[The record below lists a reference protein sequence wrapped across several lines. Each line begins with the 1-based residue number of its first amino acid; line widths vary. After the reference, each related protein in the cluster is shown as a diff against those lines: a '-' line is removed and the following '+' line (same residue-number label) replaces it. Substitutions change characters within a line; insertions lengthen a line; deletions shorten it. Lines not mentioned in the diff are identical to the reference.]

1 MKILRTL
8 YGGVRIPGITLCG
21 NVCMIGLSDAEAIL
35 FKGVGMHITISFHP
49 SMVCRG
55 DYTKIPYLNVNCKY
69 SKQTAWNI
77 YIYIY
82 HSAYPKMQ
90 YGVPSTEF
98 SVLYTPRND
107 LDTRMVIQS
116 RTSHSPPHPGRD
128 GPDLT
133 VPCARPR

>member
-82 HSAYPKMQ
+82 ITLHIPKCN
-90 YGVPSTEF
+90 TEY
-98 SVLYTPRND
+98 LPR
-107 LDTRMVIQS
+107 S
-116 RTSHSPPHPGRD
+116 SPYSILRGTTWI
-128 GPDLT
+128 LEW
-133 VPCARPR
+133 

>member
-1 MKILRTL
+1 
-8 YGGVRIPGITLCG
+8 
-21 NVCMIGLSDAEAIL
+21 MIGLSDAEAIL

-82 HSAYPKMQ
+82 ISLCISQNAIRSTFH
-90 YGVPSTEF
+90 GVLRT
-98 SVLYTPRND
+98 LYSEER
-107 LDTRMVIQS
+107 L
-116 RTSHSPPHPGRD
+116 GY
-128 GPDLT
+128 
-133 VPCARPR
+133 